1 MKTTPDGR
9 KLGKEEK
16 FSLEL
21 PQVHADNISQD
32 EEWCVVEF
40 NGEHRKIRFHDY
52 HEIYSIPGLYEH
64 LFYDT
69 LRCTSPRTVCS
80 LLEQEIEKS
89 SFDFSDLK
97 VLDLGAGNG
106 MVGERLARLDVE
118 SLVGVDIIREAA
130 EAAKRD
136 RPDVYDDYHVADFT
150 ELSESLRGELEGEEF
165 NCLTSVAAL
174 GFGDI
179 PPLAFAEAYN
189 IISTPGWVAFNI
201 KETFLGERDTTGF
214 SRLIRRMLRD
224 GIMRARTRERYRHR
238 LSITGDPLHYIAIIA
253 RKEADIPPS
262 LVTEC
267 AS

>member
-1 MKTTPDGR
+1 LNTTPDGL
-9 KLGKEEK
+9 KLSEEEK

-21 PQVHADNISQD
+21 PRIHADNISQD
-32 EEWCVVEF
+32 EEWCIVRF
-40 NGEHRKIRFHDY
+40 NGERRKIRFHDY
-52 HEIYSIPGLYEH
+52 HEIYFVPGLYEH
-64 LFYDT
+64 LFHDM
-69 LRCTSPRTVCS
+69 LRCTSPGTVCS

-89 SFDFSDLK
+89 SFDSSDLR

-106 MVGERLARLDVE
+106 MMGERLARLDVE
-118 SLVGVDIIREAA
+118 SIVGVDIIPEAA
-130 EAAKRD
+130 EAAERD
-136 RPDVYDDYHVADFT
+136 RPDVYDDYHVADLT
-150 ELSESLRGELEGEEF
+150 KLSESLRGELEGEEF

-189 IISTPGWVAFNI
+189 FISTPGWVAFNI
-201 KETFLGERDTTGF
+201 KETFLDERDTTGF

-238 LSITGDPLHYIAIIA
+238 LSIAGDPLYYVAIIA
-253 RKEADIPPS
+253 RKKADIPSS